1 MAPFL
6 AIGGFGLADLYL
18 KNKQDPS
25 SMYRK
30 LVPKGDC
37 KPVQNACEIEGIG
50 LTLHVNFET
59 QPVPGQAIPVTVT
72 SETRLDDVALS
83 LLSNDLESAAVS
95 AVRDEARRIWKTLPT
110 LPEASDAKNV
120 VMRLAVSNKGKLNF
134 VEVPLVLQ

>member
-18 KNKQDPS
+18 KSKEEPS

-37 KPVQNACEIEGIG
+37 KPLQDACEIEGIG
-50 LTLHVNFET
+50 LTLHVSFDT
-59 QPVPGQAIPVTVT
+59 PPVAGQPVPVTVT
-72 SETRLDDVALS
+72 SATRLDDVALS

-95 AVRDEARRIWKTLPT
+95 AVRDEQRRIWKTLPT
-110 LPEASDAKNV
+110 LPDAGDVQHV

-134 VEVPLVLQ
+134 VEVPIVLQ